1 MEHILQETV
10 LQHMENKEVFDDRQ
24 NGLTKGKSCLTNLI
38 AFCDEVTALVCR
50 GRPTDVIY

>member
-1 MEHILQETV
+1 MEHILQEIV